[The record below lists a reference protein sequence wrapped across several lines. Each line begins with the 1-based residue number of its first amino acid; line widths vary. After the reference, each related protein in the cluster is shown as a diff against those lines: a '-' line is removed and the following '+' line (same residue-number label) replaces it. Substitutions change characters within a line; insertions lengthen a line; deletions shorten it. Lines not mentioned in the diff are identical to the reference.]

1 MKILDLPQDVRERRM
16 HGFFDDF
23 EWYISPHRWT
33 SLAADAGASVAVG
46 ASAQAGT
53 VVLTTGATDN
63 NEAAVATTNSPFKMA
78 DDKPLFFEAR
88 VQYAEANTDDANVY
102 AGFADG
108 LNSANL
114 LVDNGAGPKTSF
126 SGAGIYKVDGET
138 LWRCIS
144 SKGSTQTIT
153 QSTKSA
159 GGSLAQVL
167 RVELQPID
175 ASSAEA
181 TFYVDDEPLR
191 DAAGNVIKHTVAF
204 ASAAAMQAGVYA
216 KAGGANSEV
225 VNVDY
230 VAAYQLR

>member
-1 MKILDLPQDVRERRM
+1 MKVLDLPQDVRERRM

-23 EWYISPHRWT
+23 DWYLSPHRWT
-33 SLAADAGASVAVG
+33 SLAADAGASVAAG
-46 ASAQAGT
+46 ASSQGGA

-63 NEAAVATTNSPFKMA
+63 NEAAVGTTNSPFKMA

-88 VQYAEANTDDANVY
+88 LQYAEANTDDANVF

-108 LNSANL
+108 LNSANM

-138 LWRCIS
+138 AWRCIS
-144 SKGSTQTIT
+144 SKGGTQTIT
-153 QSTKSA
+153 QSTKTA

-175 ASSAEA
+175 GASAEA

-191 DAAGNVIKHTVAF
+191 DAAGNVIKHTIAL

-216 KAGGANSEV
+216 KAGSGNSEV